1 MEERKPRENS
11 RENSRR
17 GNNPRRNRKNNRR
30 QRAPKEFETRV
41 VTINRVTKVVKGG
54 RKMRF
59 AALVVIGDR
68 KGRVGFGT
76 GKANEVPDAIRKAE
90 EAAKRNL
97 ITVPSI
103 NGTIPHEIKGNFKSG
118 SVFLRPAAKGT
129 GIIAGGPVRAVVE
142 LAGYSDILS
151 KSLGSRTPINMVRA
165 TIEGLASLKTA
176 EQVAELRDI
185 TVEKIYG

>member
-17 GNNPRRNRKNNRR
+17 GNNPRRNRNNRR

-103 NGTIPHEIKGNFKSG
+103 NGTIPHES
-118 SVFLRPAAKGT
+118 T
-129 GIIAGGPVRAVVE
+129 GIIAGGPVSAVVE

>member
-103 NGTIPHEIKGNFKSG
+103 NGTISHEITGNFKSG